1 MPSAA
6 RSCRVLVVVAAL
18 ATAGAVHAQAPSA
31 PSTPPA
37 AAEPAK
43 KAAPQGVAV
52 LASRGAR
59 EEAFVLA
66 RAVYRSSL
74 RPRGLDELRARIL
87 AGDPAPAAASKEVK
101 ELAELRASVGG
112 EDVASRKLLSSI
124 AQQLGVQALLVVSR
138 VARPSEDVAVADA
151 GAAVAAEDAG
161 VAVTGDAGPA
171 VAAGDAG
178 VADVTADA
186 GVAEAAADAGVADR
200 APPATPAAVARLFLA
215 DTGDFDAARY
225 EPDPEGG
232 WQRTVTSLA
241 RRFPSPPVPAIA
253 QPRPMPAPTLA
264 SEGKETKPFYASPWF
279 WGAIGAAVLI
289 GGFFYF
295 ASQDTSDDPIHLQM
309 KVPR

>member
-18 ATAGAVHAQAPSA
+18 ATAGAAHAQVPSL
-31 PSTPPA
+31 PSLPPA

-43 KAAPQGVAV
+43 KPAPQGVAV
-52 LASRGAR
+52 LASGGAR

-74 RPRGLDELRARIL
+74 RPRGLDELRARVL
-87 AGDPAPAAASKEVK
+87 AGDPAPAAASKDVK
-101 ELAELRASVGG
+101 ELAELRASIGG
-112 EDVASRKLLSSI
+112 EDVAGRKLLSSI
-124 AQQLGVQALLVVSR
+124 AQQLGVQGLLVVSR
-138 VARPSEDVAVADA
+138 VGRPSEEAHADVDAGVEEATADAGAAVVGDA
-151 GAAVAAEDAG
+151 GAAVAALDAG
-161 VAVTGDAGPA
+161 VV
-171 VAAGDAG
+171 
-178 VADVTADA
+178 
-186 GVAEAAADAGVADR
+186 DR
-200 APPATPAAVARLFLA
+200 APPVAPTVVARLFLA

-225 EPDPEGG
+225 APDPEGG
-232 WQRTVTSLA
+232 WQRTVASLA
-241 RRFPSPPVPAIA
+241 RRFPPPPAPAVA

-264 SEGKETKPFYASPWF
+264 SQGKETKPFYASPWF

-295 ASQDTSDDPIHLQM
+295 ASRDTSDDPIHLQM

>member
-18 ATAGAVHAQAPSA
+18 ATAGAVHAQAPAS
-31 PSTPPA
+31 PSTPPVT
-37 AAEPAK
+37 AEMAK
-43 KAAPQGVAV
+43 KSALQGVAV
-52 LASRGAR
+52 LASGGAR
-59 EEAFVLA
+59 DEAFVLA

-74 RPRGLDELRARIL
+74 RPRWLDELRARVL
-87 AGDPAPAAASKEVK
+87 AGDPAPAGASKEVQ
-101 ELAELRASVGG
+101 ELADLRASIGG

-138 VARPSEDVAVADA
+138 VAPPSEGARADVDSGVPVAAADAGAAAAGDA

-161 VAVTGDAGPA
+161 VA
-171 VAAGDAG
+171 
-178 VADVTADA
+178 
-186 GVAEAAADAGVADR
+186 DR
-200 APPATPAAVARLFLA
+200 APLAAPAVVAHLFLA

-232 WQRTVTSLA
+232 WQRTVASLA
-241 RRFPSPPVPAIA
+241 RRFPPPPAVA
-253 QPRPMPAPTLA
+253 VTQPRPMPPSTLA
-264 SEGKETKPFYASPWF
+264 SEGKKNKPFYASPWF
-279 WGAIGAAVLI
+279 WGAIGAAVLV